1 MVKGD
6 TQMDS
11 KRKLQLRG
19 AGIGAAGGSGAAVA
33 IGGVGVAAAGT
44 AFGLGLMLIPAL
56 AVVGGLAGYA
66 VATEIGLS
74 KEKKT
79 KKTDRNDSL

>member
-1 MVKGD
+1 
-6 TQMDS
+6 MDN

-19 AGIGAAGGSGAAVA
+19 AGVGAAGGGSAAVA
-33 IGGVGVAAAGT
+33 IGSVGIAAAGT
-44 AFGLGLMLIPAL
+44 AFGVGLLLVPVL

-79 KKTDRNDSL
+79 KKADGN